1 MINSNWF
8 VWRGMFATSK
18 FRVCRYVR
26 INPYMRELQAYPLYF
41 ECEADARDEAIAL
54 NFRDAVEV

>member
-1 MINSNWF
+1 MIDSNWF
-8 VWRGMFATSK
+8 VWRGIFSDSL

-26 INPYMRELQAYPLYF
+26 SNKFQRELQAYPLYF